1 MGGRAILARLSVTVT
16 NKEFGVAVRP
26 DCKVLYM
33 PRKIRQLLRDLKR
46 AGFVNRG
53 GKGPH
58 RNYEHEKGIRV
69 TLSGQLG
76 DDAKPYQ
83 EKEVKRAIEE
93 AKP

>member
-1 MGGRAILARLSVTVT
+1 L
-16 NKEFGVAVRP
+16 E
-26 DCKVLYM
+26 
-33 PRKIRQLLRDLKR
+33 R

-58 RNYEHEKGIRV
+58 RNYEHTKGLRV

-93 AKP
+93 SQ